1 VALMLGGVGVFGVI
15 SSDVARRRKEIGIR
29 MALGARTS
37 MVIVMMVKQALVRAS
52 VGVAAGSALALGAA
66 YSMQSLLFGVAPTDP
81 LSFLLVATAL
91 LGLATVATLIPAV
104 QALRS
109 SPVTSLREG

>member
-1 VALMLGGVGVFGVI
+1 MAAITRWM
-15 SSDVARRRKEIGIR
+15 RRF
-29 MALGARTS
+29 LL
-37 MVIVMMVKQALVRAS
+37 IVRGQPLLHGS
-52 VGVAAGSALALGAA
+52 VGVAAGSALALVAA
-66 YSMQSLLFGVAPTDP
+66 HSMQSLLFGVAPTDP

-91 LGLATVATLIPAV
+91 MGLATAATLIPAV